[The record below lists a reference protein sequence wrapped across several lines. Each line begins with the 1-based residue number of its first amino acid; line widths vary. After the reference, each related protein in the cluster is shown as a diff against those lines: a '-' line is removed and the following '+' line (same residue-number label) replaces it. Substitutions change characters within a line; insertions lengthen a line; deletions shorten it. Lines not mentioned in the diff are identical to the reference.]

1 MLKAIVAILVLHAP
15 LARAENLIGAWS
27 GTAYLGVNT
36 CAEKPSALAVSYKI
50 KKARLSP
57 GYSVRLRGL
66 SLRVAARPRSMSWGI
81 GIDVINDGLQCSSAE
96 TWRIS
101 SIRSGVGKFSYF
113 YSIGCSDGR
122 SCVTSYSATLRRR

>member
-1 MLKAIVAILVLHAP
+1 MLKTIMALSIP
-15 LARAENLIGAWS
+15 LASLAHAESFIGAWS
-27 GTAYLGVNT
+27 GTASLGVNT
-36 CAEKPSALAVSYKI
+36 CAEKPSALTVSYKV
-50 KKARLSP
+50 KQARSSP

-66 SLRVAARPRSMSWGI
+66 SLRVASRPRSMSWGL
-81 GIDVINDGLQCSSAE
+81 GLDVVNDGEQCSSAE